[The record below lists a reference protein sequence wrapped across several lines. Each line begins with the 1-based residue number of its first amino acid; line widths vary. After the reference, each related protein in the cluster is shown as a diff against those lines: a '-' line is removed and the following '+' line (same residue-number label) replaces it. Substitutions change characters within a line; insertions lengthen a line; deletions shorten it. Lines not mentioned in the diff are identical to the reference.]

1 MSLDTRVVVV
11 LIVMSLLAGPLA
23 PAVRAQQ
30 PAQPQPDVFKE
41 TMKGA
46 DDQHIPRT
54 PGGPS
59 VPPVSRGD
67 DVGFNETFYDVTA
80 GAMTA
85 FLIPGRA
92 ITCVTGGVV
101 SAVLMVLTLG
111 TAYRAAS
118 GVIGEGCGGKWIVRG
133 EDLQSP
139 GERVPIVHPG
149 DRK

>member
-1 MSLDTRVVVV
+1 MSVGTRVVVV

-23 PAVRAQQ
+23 PVVRAQQ

-41 TMKGA
+41 TMKGS
-46 DDQHIPRT
+46 DS
-54 PGGPS
+54 PS

-80 GAMTA
+80 GVMTA